1 MARKRACYQLTDVQR
16 NLAENNLN
24 LARREAWRYHRT
36 TGIQYTILESVAF
49 EGLCQASAKYDPE
62 LINEETGRPMRFSSL
77 AVPYIRGSILHYI
90 RDKTYALRLSHRM
103 RENWLKGRKM
113 LCQGESDIEIAK
125 ALDISIEE
133 WRDTRSACS
142 GPPLELLDQAVP
154 TEPLEPEEEN
164 VAIIYRELA
173 AELICRGSAEGMDK
187 QLKQLDSFFAG
198 RACRHAQKYFQE
210 LVALKPVNGYH

>member
-1 MARKRACYQLTDVQR
+1 MARKRASYRLTKIQQK
-16 NLAENNLN
+16 LAEDNLN

-49 EGLCQASAKYDPE
+49 EGLCQASAKYDPK

-90 RDKTYALRLSHRM
+90 RDKTYALRLSHKM
-103 RENWLKGRKM
+103 RENWLKGRRL
-113 LCQGESDIEIAK
+113 LCQGETDIEIAK
-125 ALDISIEE
+125 ALEISIEE

-154 TEPLEPEEEN
+154 TESLEPEEEN
-164 VAIIYRELA
+164 ISIVYAELA
-173 AELICRGSAEGMDK
+173 AELVCRGLSEGMEK
-187 QLKQLDSFFAG
+187 QLKHLDAFFSG
-198 RACRHAQKYFQE
+198 RACKNAQKYFND
-210 LVALKPVNGYH
+210 LVALKPVSGYH